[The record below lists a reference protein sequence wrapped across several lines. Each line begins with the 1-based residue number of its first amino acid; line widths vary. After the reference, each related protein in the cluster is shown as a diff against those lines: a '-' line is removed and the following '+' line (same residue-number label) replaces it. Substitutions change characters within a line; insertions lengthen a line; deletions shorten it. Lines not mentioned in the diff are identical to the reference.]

1 MAPRI
6 PPLRTEFLKITYD
19 LEGRIA
25 GMVMSP
31 EWQQYFAQ
39 SQQFQEA
46 VGVALNLSDIQDA
59 LDTTRESLE
68 STLETD
74 VQAIIDAGAAIQ
86 FGADYQGKWAAGN
99 YAVGEVVY
107 YSGYFYECEVARI
120 ASHTDNPATDTAGW
134 SLRVY
139 EVMLTGDVNVDLSSL
154 ENSIQNAI
162 DAQGTAA
169 FGEDYQGLWAAGAFS
184 IGNVAYHAGAFY
196 TCTVARTASNTDDPA
211 ADTSSWS
218 IQVSE
223 SGGLDAAVQA
233 AIDASATIQFGE
245 SYTGVWE
252 RGVHAVGDIVYFFSD
267 FRGGKFYECTHGP
280 NQLPCHRPF
289 IKR

>member
-6 PPLRTEFLKITYD
+6 PPLGTDFLKITYD
-19 LEGRIA
+19 REDRIV

-31 EWQQYFAQ
+31 EWQKYFAQ

-86 FGADYQGKWAAGN
+86 FGADYQGKWEAGA

-107 YSGYFYECEVARI
+107 YSGYFYECDVARI
-120 ASHTDNPATDTAGW
+120 ASHTDNPATDTTGW

-169 FGEDYQGLWAAGAFS
+169 FGEDYQGVW
-184 IGNVAYHAGAFY
+184 
-196 TCTVARTASNTDDPA
+196 
-211 ADTSSWS
+211 
-218 IQVSE
+218 
-223 SGGLDAAVQA
+223 GGWRL
-233 AIDASATIQFGE
+233 FRR
-245 SYTGVWE
+245 E
-252 RGVHAVGDIVYFFSD
+252 RGLPRRGILHLLHNPGCLKHGRSRCGYFELVDSG
-267 FRGGKFYECTHGP
+267 FRVWGLGCGGPGGHRRLGNDSVWGILHWGMGTRGSCGWRYRLLLFR
-280 NQLPCHRPF
+280 LPGRE
-289 IKR
+289 IL